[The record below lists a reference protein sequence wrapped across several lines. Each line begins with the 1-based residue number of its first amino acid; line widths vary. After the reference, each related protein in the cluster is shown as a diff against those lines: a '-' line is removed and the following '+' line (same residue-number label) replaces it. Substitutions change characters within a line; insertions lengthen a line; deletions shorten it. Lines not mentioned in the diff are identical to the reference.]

1 MKQLN
6 KLNSIAFKLIS
17 GFMVVVVLII
27 VLGAVS
33 YNSSSSA
40 MLKSYKQNMAGT
52 VNATAT
58 YLNLGMSQ
66 IHAEAQKITEDS
78 DYYNYY
84 RGAYKGNKLQEYML

>member
-27 VLGAVS
+27 VLGAVF

-66 IHAEAQKITEDS
+66 IHAEA
-78 DYYNYY
+78 
-84 RGAYKGNKLQEYML
+84 